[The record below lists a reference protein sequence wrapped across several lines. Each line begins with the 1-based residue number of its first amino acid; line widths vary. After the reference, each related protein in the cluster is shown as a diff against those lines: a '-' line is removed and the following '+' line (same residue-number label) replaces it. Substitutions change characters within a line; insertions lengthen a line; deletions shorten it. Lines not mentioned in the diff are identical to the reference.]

1 MESSNRRKAQSIFCW
16 TVKKYM
22 GVSIAYW
29 VLLFLSLPVIEVFG
43 MLALTSQQRT
53 TMKDYIE
60 LFQKTEESAI
70 AMALFILVAVVMSTI
85 ISFVTFSYMHNKRCV
100 DFFGGLP
107 VSRRTMFFSRY
118 LAVVTMVE
126 TPILVFGIIGSAL
139 TLSSEGFTEFIKIV
153 FLLMLAI
160 WGNVSF
166 VAFISLCSGTV
177 VDMVI
182 SYLALNISYP
192 ICVLICAYY
201 PTIVL
206 PGMERMQL
214 SASTF
219 TFFTPLAAPF
229 TGAYG
234 NCKLLHCIW
243 WVVINVVTLV
253 GCYFLCK
260 KRKAETAQNSST
272 FSVLSNIIK
281 FIMCFA
287 AGFGIGWLLSLLGI
301 DSKTPVISY
310 AWFMAG
316 LFIGVMVTNV
326 LLHLI
331 FNKGFSNYAKSLK
344 LCASVYATATIF
356 LFCITSGGFGYD
368 EYVPEKDE
376 IEEVCVYEGTSGFY
390 IGDKN
395 ILEKYSK
402 NEEIIDAA
410 IDLHK
415 QIVKSKTKYKHH
427 GVYLPA
433 GYDAR
438 FNSVYDTDEYESDD
452 PSDYCDEHIMIKYR
466 LKSGRI
472 VTRYYEVEWTE
483 KIKKRAC
490 LNHDFYVSRDLA
502 VKIPERYLNDGLG
515 IGIYEEDGMCED
527 YINVNDKT
535 QKQVLDAIRKDY
547 HKVGLVQGVKYH
559 GVSGEIELVEDKTV
573 YSVELNYVD
582 LRGHTLTV
590 YWAVDDTYKNTM
602 KVLNKYRL
610 LNSDYRNMSD
620 FCIEESDPEALSV
633 NSTKTV
639 YIEVPKDW
647 NAEKLQAVP
656 MGDQSPNILWRL
668 DDQKTYCTHIKDNLW
683 SITLPKTERY
693 PDVMFYE
700 VKDAT
705 VYSTGKIPMS
715 GERDKDML
723 VHLEQIK
730 GVCVQDNFPE
740 PLYTYEWTNYKK

>member
-1 MESSNRRKAQSIFCW
+1 MENSNRRKAQSIFCW

-29 VLLFLSLPVIEVFG
+29 VLLFLSLPVLEVFG
-43 MLALTSQQRT
+43 MLAITSRQRT
-53 TMKDYIE
+53 TMKDYIK
-60 LFQKTEESAI
+60 LFQQTDESVI

-126 TPILVFGIIGSAL
+126 TPVLVFGIIGSAL

-310 AWFMAG
+310 AWFMVG

-331 FNKGFSNYAKSLK
+331 FNKGFTNYAKSLK
-344 LCASVYATATIF
+344 LCASVYAAATIF

-433 GYDAR
+433 GYDVE
-438 FNSVYDTDEYESDD
+438 FNSVYDTDVYESDD

-472 VTRYYEVEWTE
+472 VTRYYEVEWPE
-483 KIKKRAC
+483 KIKKREC
-490 LNHDFYVSRDLA
+490 LNNDFYVNRDLA
-502 VKIPERYLNDGLG
+502 VKIPDSYLTGNIG
-515 IGIYEEDGMCED
+515 IGIYEDGGWDVES
-527 YINVNDKT
+527 IEVSTKV
-535 QKQVLDAIRKDY
+535 QKEILEAIRKDY

-559 GVSGEIELVEDKTV
+559 GASGEIEVTEDKTL
-573 YSVELNYVD
+573 YSVEIDYVD
-582 LRGHTLTV
+582 ERNHDISV
-590 YWAVDDTYKNTM
+590 YWAVDYSYKNTM
-602 KVLNKYRL
+602 NVLRKYHL
-610 LNSDYRNMSD
+610 LNRD
-620 FCIEESDPEALSV
+620 FGYINDWCSKEPNPQEV
-633 NSTKTV
+633 HVKSTKTV
-639 YIEVPKDW
+639 YIEVPKEW
-647 NAEKLQAVP
+647 NAKNLQAVL
-656 MGDQSPNILWRL
+656 MGKDAYSILWGLNDVRT
-668 DDQKTYCTHIKDNLW
+668 KCTHVKDNIW
-683 SITLPKTERY
+683 YITLRETEEY

-700 VKDAT
+700 VKDDT
-705 VYSTGKIPMS
+705 VYTTGKIPMS
-715 GERDKDML
+715 KEDDKDMI
-723 VHLEQIK
+723 VVGEQKYGADIR
-730 GVCVQDNFPE
+730 DTFPDL
-740 PLYTYEWTNYKK
+740 LYTYEWTNYKK